1 MGSVRDKVALV
12 TGAANGIGAEVAR
25 RLHDKGARLVLI
37 DLDETQLSKMASS
50 FGDDRM
56 LTVVADVREFSA
68 MQAAAAL
75 GVERFGGI
83 DIVMANAGI
92 TAYGSVA
99 QIDPAA
105 FRTLIDVN
113 VVGVFNT
120 IRAALPSVIERCGY
134 VLFVSSGAAYFAYPG
149 TVPYSASKAAVE
161 HFANVFRLEVA
172 HLAVDVGSAHLSWV
186 DTPLVRESKAD
197 LSTLRDVLDAL
208 PASLG
213 QPTSVKKCGA
223 ALVRG
228 MERRQRHVSCPRWV
242 GLLRWLKPLFTSRAG
257 ERQVL
262 RTVPQLLPRLD
273 AEVATL
279 GRSMSVR
286 TQALQSGLI
295 AATDR
300 C

>member
-1 MGSVRDKVALV
+1 MGSVRDKVALI

-37 DLDETQLSKMASS
+37 DLDETQLIKTAISLD
-50 FGDDRM
+50 DDRA

-75 GVERFGGI
+75 GIERFGGI

-92 TAYGSVA
+92 TAYGSVR
-99 QIDPAA
+99 QVDPDA
-105 FRTLIDVN
+105 FRALIDIN

-120 IRAALPSVIERCGY
+120 VRAALPSVIERAGY
-134 VLFVSSGAAYFAYPG
+134 VMFVSSGAAYFAYPG

-172 HLAVDVGSAHLSWV
+172 DLAVDVGSAHLSWV
-186 DTPLVRESKAD
+186 DTPLVRDSKAD

-213 QPTSVKKCGA
+213 QPTAVKKCGA

-228 MERRQRHVSCPRWV
+228 MERRKRHVSCPRWV
-242 GLLRWLKPLFTSRAG
+242 GLFRWLKPLFTSRVG
-257 ERQVL
+257 ERQIL
-262 RTVPQLLPRLD
+262 RTVPPRLARLD

-279 GRSMSVR
+279 GRSVSAR
-286 TQALQSGLI
+286 TQALQKGLTAI
-295 AATDR
+295 TDR
-300 C
+300 P